1 MIKYTYGFDRRDR
14 MELYGVGNAVL
25 HYREK
30 SKLGQMQV
38 CEGICNEMTM
48 SRIETGEREFDSL
61 ISETLLSRLGKTTN
75 RFEFLLNEEDYYY
88 YILRENIEKAVD
100 AEELESAKTYIAE
113 YRKNIP
119 DTHELHEQFLLFH
132 EAMIMKA
139 EDKEVK
145 DIVTHLYKA
154 INLTRGDFLEPTQRL
169 RLYSKFEIR
178 MIYELLL
185 YEGYSEDS
193 MGSLFRFVDE
203 MYDVEEK
210 AEVLVPFLYYYG
222 KKYEQDENWYEL
234 KKTTEYAISYL
245 QAGRTYLYIT
255 EFHFMKMLAEFHL
268 YKQTDDWEERRRN
281 LLQRCNEIYYMS
293 MAIDDVEMMQKAE
306 CFCKEQLGC
315 QITM

>member
-1 MIKYTYGFDRRDR
+1 MK
-14 MELYGVGNAVL
+14 LYGVGNAVL

-88 YILRENIEKAVD
+88 YILRENIQKAVG
-100 AEELESAKTYIAE
+100 AGELESAKTYIEE

-119 DTHELHEQFLLFH
+119 DTHELHEQFLLFY

-139 EDKEVK
+139 ENKAVK
-145 DIVTHLYKA
+145 DIVAHLYRA

-169 RLYSKFEIR
+169 RLYSKFEIQI
-178 MIYELLL
+178 IYELLL
-185 YEGYSEDS
+185 YEEYSEERIDP
-193 MGSLFRFVDE
+193 MFRFVDE
-203 MYDVEEK
+203 LYDVEEK
-210 AEVLVPFLYYYG
+210 AAVFVPFLYYYG
-222 KKYEQDENWYEL
+222 KKYKQDENWYEL
-234 KKTTEYAISYL
+234 KKVTERAISYL
-245 QAGRTYLYIT
+245 QMGRTYSYIT
-255 EFHFMKMLAEFHL
+255 EFCFMKMLAEFHL
-268 YKQTDDWEERRRN
+268 YKQTDDWEEKRRS
-281 LLQRCNEIYYMS
+281 LVQRCNEIYYMS
-293 MAIDDVEMMQKAE
+293 MTIDDVEMMEKAE

>member
-1 MIKYTYGFDRRDR
+1 MK
-14 MELYGVGNAVL
+14 LYGAGNAVL

-75 RFEFLLNEEDYYY
+75 RFEFLLNDEDYYY

-100 AEELESAKTYIAE
+100 AGELESAKAYIAE
-113 YRKNIP
+113 YRNNIP
-119 DTHELHEQFLLFH
+119 DTHELHEQFLLFY

-139 EDKEVK
+139 EDNAMK
-145 DIVTHLYKA
+145 DIITHLYKS

-178 MIYELLL
+178 IIYELLL
-185 YEGYSEDS
+185 YEEYSEES
-193 MGSLFRFVDE
+193 MGSLFRFIDE
-203 MYDVEEK
+203 MYDIEEK
-210 AEVLVPFLYYYG
+210 AVVLVPFLYYYG
-222 KKYEQDENWYEL
+222 KRYERDENWYEL
-234 KKTTEYAISYL
+234 KKTIEYAISYL
-245 QAGRTYLYIT
+245 QAGRTYSYII

-268 YKQTDDWEERRRN
+268 YKQTDNWEERRRK
-281 LLQRCNEIYYMS
+281 LVQRCNEIYYMS
-293 MAIDDVEMMQKAE
+293 MTIDDVEMMKKAE
-306 CFCKEQLGC
+306 FFCKEQLNC
-315 QITM
+315 QIIM

>member
-1 MIKYTYGFDRRDR
+1 MK
-14 MELYGVGNAVL
+14 LYGVGNAVL

-75 RFEFLLNEEDYYY
+75 RFEFLLNDEDYYY

-100 AEELESAKTYIAE
+100 AEKLESAKTYIAE

-119 DTHELHEQFLLFH
+119 DTHELHEQFLLFY
-132 EAMIMKA
+132 EAMIMKE
-139 EDKEVK
+139 EDKAVK

-154 INLTRGDFLEPTQRL
+154 INLTRSDFLKPTQHL

-178 MIYELLL
+178 IIYELLL
-185 YEGYSEDS
+185 YEGYSEVS

-203 MYDVEEK
+203 LYDMEEK
-210 AEVLVPFLYYYG
+210 AVVLVPFLYYYG

-234 KKTTEYAISYL
+234 KKTTEYAIPYL
-245 QAGRTYLYIT
+245 QAGRTYSYIT
-255 EFHFMKMLAEFHL
+255 EFFFLKMLAEFHL
-268 YKQTDDWEERRRN
+268 YKGKDEWEERRRK
-281 LLQRCNEIYYMS
+281 LVQRCNEIYYMS
-293 MAIDDVEMMQKAE
+293 MTIDDLKMMKKAE
-306 CFCKEQLGC
+306 YFCREQLEC

>member
-1 MIKYTYGFDRRDR
+1 MK
-14 MELYGVGNAVL
+14 LYGVGNAVL

-75 RFEFLLNEEDYYY
+75 RFEFLLNDEDYYY

-100 AEELESAKTYIAE
+100 AGELESAKAYIAE
-113 YRKNIP
+113 YRNNIP
-119 DTHELHEQFLLFH
+119 DTHELHEQFLLFY

-139 EDKEVK
+139 EDNAMK
-145 DIVTHLYKA
+145 DIITHLYKS

-178 MIYELLL
+178 IIYELLL
-185 YEGYSEDS
+185 YEEYSEES
-193 MGSLFRFVDE
+193 MGSLFRFIDE
-203 MYDVEEK
+203 MYDIEEK
-210 AEVLVPFLYYYG
+210 AVVLVPFLYYYG
-222 KKYEQDENWYEL
+222 KRYERDENWYEL
-234 KKTTEYAISYL
+234 KKTIEYAISYL
-245 QAGRTYLYIT
+245 QAGRTYSYIV

-268 YKQTDDWEERRRN
+268 YKQTDNWEERRRK
-281 LLQRCNEIYYMS
+281 LVQRCNEIYYMS
-293 MAIDDVEMMQKAE
+293 MTIDDTEMMEKAE
-306 CFCKEQLGC
+306 SFCREQLNC
-315 QITM
+315 QIIM

>member
-1 MIKYTYGFDRRDR
+1 MK
-14 MELYGVGNAVL
+14 LYGVGNAVL
-25 HYREK
+25 YYREK
-30 SKLGQMQV
+30 SKLGQLQV
-38 CEGICNEMTM
+38 CEGICNEMKM

-61 ISETLLSRLGKTTN
+61 ISETLLSRLGKTAN

-100 AEELESAKTYIAE
+100 AGELESAKAHIAE

-132 EAMIMKA
+132 EAMLMKA
-139 EDKEVK
+139 EGKAAK

-154 INLTRGDFLEPTQRL
+154 INITRSDFREPAQRL

-178 MIYELLL
+178 IIYELLL
-185 YEGYSEDS
+185 YEDYSEEY

-210 AEVLVPFLYYYG
+210 AVALIPFLYYFG
-222 KKYEQDENWYEL
+222 KKYEQKESWYEL
-234 KKTTEYAISYL
+234 KKVTERAISYL
-245 QAGRTYLYIT
+245 HMGRNYQYFT
-255 EFHFMKMLAEFHL
+255 EFHFMEMLAEFHL
-268 YKQTDDWEERRRN
+268 YKKTDEWEERRTK
-281 LLQRCNEIYYMS
+281 LVQRCNEIYYMS
-293 MAIDDVEMMQKAE
+293 MTIDDAEMMEKAE
-306 CFCKEQLGC
+306 CFSKEQLGC